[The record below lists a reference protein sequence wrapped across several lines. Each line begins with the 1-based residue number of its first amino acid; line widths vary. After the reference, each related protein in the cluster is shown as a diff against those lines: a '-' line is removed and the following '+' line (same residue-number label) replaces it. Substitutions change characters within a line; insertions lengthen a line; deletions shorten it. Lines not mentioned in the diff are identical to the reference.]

1 MKLITLTNDGYI
13 EYTENLLISLR
24 NVGINDLNIY
34 CVGQKS
40 YNYFKNK
47 GFLVRL
53 INTNIISN
61 ANKFQNWRT
70 KNFNKLMFYKLKL
83 VHEEL
88 KSNKRVLY
96 IDGDIVFLR
105 NTLEEI
111 ENTKNF
117 DIVGQFDFNPV
128 SDVKTLCAGF
138 MMINSNEKTLN
149 LFDPEKVPQELLNR
163 KFHFDDQKYI
173 NRNIN
178 NLKYDFFDLK
188 DYPNGAYFYKNYK
201 NLNPAIIHFNYI
213 VGEKKKQKMK
223 EMGYCYL

>member
-47 GFLVRL
+47 GVLVNK
-53 INTNIISN
+53 INTNIISS

-83 VHEEL
+83 IHETL
-88 KSNKRVLY
+88 KSNEQTLY
-96 IDGDIVFLR
+96 IDGDIVFLE

-111 ENTKNF
+111 KNYKNY
-117 DIVGQFDFNPV
+117 DLVGQFDFNPT

-149 LFDPEKVPQELLNR
+149 LFDPEKVPKKLLNR

-178 NLKYDFFDLK
+178 NVKYNFFDLES
-188 DYPNGAYFYKNYK
+188 YPNGAYFYKNYK
-201 NLNPAIIHFNYI
+201 NLNPSIIHFNYI

-223 EMGYCYL
+223 EMGYWYL

>member
-111 ENTKNF
+111 ENTNNF

-138 MMINSNEKTLN
+138 MMIDSNEKTLN

-213 VGEKKKQKMK
+213 VGDKKKQKMQ
-223 EMGYCYL
+223 EMGYWYL

>member
-13 EYTENLLISLR
+13 EYTENLLISLQ

-178 NLKYDFFDLK
+178 NLKYDFFDLN

-213 VGEKKKQKMK
+213 VGDKKKQKMQ
-223 EMGYCYL
+223 EMGYWYL

>member
-149 LFDPEKVPQELLNR
+149 LFDPEKVPKELLNR

-213 VGEKKKQKMK
+213 VGDKKKQKMQ
-223 EMGYCYL
+223 EMGYWYL

>member
-1 MKLITLTNDGYI
+1 
-13 EYTENLLISLR
+13 
-24 NVGINDLNIY
+24 
-34 CVGQKS
+34 
-40 YNYFKNK
+40 
-47 GFLVRL
+47 
-53 INTNIISN
+53 
-61 ANKFQNWRT
+61 
-70 KNFNKLMFYKLKL
+70 MFYKLKL

-213 VGEKKKQKMK
+213 VGDKKKQKMQ
-223 EMGYCYL
+223 EMGYWYL

>member
-213 VGEKKKQKMK
+213 VGDKKKQKMQ
-223 EMGYCYL
+223 EMGYWYL

>member
-178 NLKYDFFDLK
+178 NLKYDFFDLN

-213 VGEKKKQKMK
+213 VGDKKKQKMQ
-223 EMGYCYL
+223 EMGYWYL

>member
-138 MMINSNEKTLN
+138 MMIDSNEKTLN

-213 VGEKKKQKMK
+213 VGDKKKQKMQ
-223 EMGYCYL
+223 EMGYWYL

>member
-149 LFDPEKVPQELLNR
+149 LFDPEKVP
-163 KFHFDDQKYI
+163 
-173 NRNIN
+173 
-178 NLKYDFFDLK
+178 
-188 DYPNGAYFYKNYK
+188 KNFK
-201 NLNPAIIHFNYI
+201 
-213 VGEKKKQKMK
+213 
-223 EMGYCYL
+223 

>member
-40 YNYFKNK
+40 YNYFNNK
-47 GFLVRL
+47 GVLANK
-53 INTNIISN
+53 INTNIISS

-83 VHEEL
+83 IHETL
-88 KSNKRVLY
+88 KSNEQILY
-96 IDGDIVFLR
+96 IDGDIVFLK

-111 ENTKNF
+111 KNSKNY
-117 DIVGQFDFNPV
+117 DLVGQFDFNPT

-149 LFDPEKVPQELLNR
+149 LFDPKKVPKKLLNR

-178 NLKYDFFDLK
+178 NVKYNFFDLEN
-188 DYPNGAYFYKNYK
+188 YPNGAYFYKNYK

-223 EMGYCYL
+223 EMGYWYL

>member
-88 KSNKRVLY
+88 KSNNRVLY

-213 VGEKKKQKMK
+213 VGDKKKQKMQ
-223 EMGYCYL
+223 EMGYWYL